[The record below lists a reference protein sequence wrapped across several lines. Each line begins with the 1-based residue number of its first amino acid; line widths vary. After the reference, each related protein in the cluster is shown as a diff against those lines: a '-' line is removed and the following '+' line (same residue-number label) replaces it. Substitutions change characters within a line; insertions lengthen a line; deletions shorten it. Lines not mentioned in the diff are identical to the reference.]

1 MSGIPVGLSRA
12 PTLFMAQVQL
22 NRINRGNVDLFGVQQ
37 RLATGRDIN
46 RVSDDPVKAAA
57 ISSINQSLDRSSQ
70 WLRNFDTAGTALD
83 MLDGALDDA
92 QNAGLEAKSIA
103 LEYINSTF
111 NAEDRAGA
119 AVTVESLIDKVFAV
133 ANRQSNVGHMFG
145 GDHPSDQPVTA
156 MLGGYQFSAA
166 GDGLKI
172 DLGPGVDVPLTLGPG
187 SPLGGT
193 SARVRGF
200 TEIRPPVEDDTP
212 IGDLRGSRGL
222 GIQLGEIEIQIGG
235 ETERVDLT
243 GADVAGDLA
252 DAIEAG
258 IRRIEDRTEREL
270 LGPQGVRFEARALR
284 IDLLA
289 ADEDGALPGLNF
301 NEVARGTTAA
311 DLGLMDTGAFTA
323 TSEAGSDLNP
333 TLTWLS
339 PIGAMDDD
347 QPLGTIRIRNGG
359 QTRLVNL
366 REVETLQDVRAAIEA
381 TGLGVRVELDS
392 ESGTIDLVSDLA
404 VAVGNGLSVEEVQ
417 GNFDTA
423 QRLGIRNFAAE
434 TEASSLN
441 DGRGVRIIDNQ
452 ADPVTG
458 EIDPQRNTDF
468 RVTLGDG
475 RSFDVDLRPED
486 LTTMGAISARINRAA
501 TDAGITVPDD
511 FEAGVVTAGPGGLS
525 LRQAGG
531 AAAPLQVEKLNSSPA
546 LRDLGLDDVVYDTD
560 TDSLV
565 GEDVAQ
571 VRVRNIFSDL
581 LDLRQA
587 LLNDDETGIGFAGEA
602 VEVRLSEIAQVR
614 AIVGGDARRVQEAHE
629 LREDIVLLDQATRS
643 ELQDTDFAQAAVEL
657 SQLQIQLQA
666 ALQVTATSRQQSLL
680 DFLG

>member
-1 MSGIPVGLSRA
+1 MSGIPIGLSRA
-12 PTLFMAQVQL
+12 PSLFLAQVQL
-22 NRINRGNVDLFGVQQ
+22 NRINRGNVELFGVQQ

-57 ISSINQSLDRSSQ
+57 ISSINQSLDRSNQ
-70 WLRNFDTAGTALD
+70 WLRNFETAGTALD
-83 MLDGALDDA
+83 LLDGALDDA

-119 AVTVESLIDKVFAV
+119 AITVESLIDKVFAV
-133 ANRQSNVGHMFG
+133 ANRESNVGHMFG
-145 GDHPSDQPVTA
+145 GDNPSNQPVRE
-156 MLGGYQFSAA
+156 MLGGYQFSAS

-200 TEIRPPVEDDTP
+200 TELRPPVDDDTRVA
-212 IGDLRGSRGL
+212 DLRGARGL
-222 GIQLGEIEIQIGG
+222 GVQLGEIEIQVGG
-235 ETERVDLT
+235 ESEVVDLG
-243 GADVAGDLA
+243 GADVAGDIA

-258 IRRIEDRTEREL
+258 IRRIEGRTGRDL
-270 LGPQGVRFEARALR
+270 LGPQGVRLEARSLR

-289 ADEDGALPGLNF
+289 GDDDGALPGLTF
-301 NEVARGTTAA
+301 EEVGQGTAA
-311 DLGLMDTGAFTA
+311 TDLGLMDGGAFTA
-323 TSEAGSDLNP
+323 TNSDGTDLNP
-333 TLTWLS
+333 RLTWLS
-339 PIGAMDDD
+339 RLPDMDDA
-347 QPLGTIRIRNGG
+347 PLGNIQIRHGG
-359 QTRLVNL
+359 RTRIVDLSQA
-366 REVETLQDVRAAIEA
+366 ETLQDVRSAIEA
-381 TGLGVRVELDS
+381 TGLGVRVELDADN
-392 ESGTIDLVSDLA
+392 GTIDLVSDLA
-404 VAVGNGLSVEEVQ
+404 VAVGNGLSVEEVA

-423 QRLGIRNFAAE
+423 QRLGIRSFAAQ

-452 ADPVTG
+452 ADPATG
-458 EIDPQRNTDF
+458 EIDPDRNTDF

-475 RSFDVDLRPED
+475 RTFDVDLRPED
-486 LTTMGAISARINRAA
+486 LTTMGAIAGRINQAA
-501 TDAGITVPDD
+501 ADAGIGVPAE
-511 FEAGVVTAGPGGLS
+511 FEAGIVAAGPGGLA

-531 AAAPLQVEKLNSSPA
+531 SAPLRVEKLNSSPA
-546 LRDLGLDDVVYDTD
+546 LSDLGLDDVVYDTGTD
-560 TDSLV
+560 TLV

-587 LLNDDETGIGFAGEA
+587 LLNNDETGIGFAGES
-602 VEVRLSEIAQVR
+602 VETRLTEIAQVR

-643 ELQDTDFAQAAVEL
+643 GMQDTDFAQAAVEL
-657 SQLQIQLQA
+657 TQLQIQLQA

>member
-1 MSGIPVGLSRA
+1 MTGIPVGLSRA
-12 PTLFMAQVQL
+12 PTLFMSQVQL

-37 RLATGRDIN
+37 RLATGRDVN
-46 RVSDDPVKAAA
+46 RVSDDPVRAAA

-119 AVTVESLIDKVFAV
+119 AVTVESLIDKVFAT
-133 ANRQSNVGHMFG
+133 ANRKSNVGHMFG
-145 GDHPSDQPVTA
+145 GDHPGNQPVAA
-156 MLGGYQFSAA
+156 MLGGYRFSAS

-212 IGDLRGSRGL
+212 IDNLRGARGL
-222 GIQLGEIEIQIGG
+222 GIELGEIEIFVGG
-235 ETERVDLT
+235 ESERIDLS
-243 GADVAGDLA
+243 GADVAGDVA

-258 IRRIEDRTEREL
+258 VRRIEDRTGRDL
-270 LGPQGVRFEARALR
+270 LGPQGVRFEARSLR

-289 ADEDGALPGLNF
+289 ADEDGALPGLTF
-301 NEVARGTTAA
+301 GEVARGTTAA
-311 DLGLMDTGAFTA
+311 DLGLTDTGAFTA
-323 TSEAGSDLNP
+323 TSGLGTDLNP
-333 TLTWLS
+333 SLTWLS
-339 PIGAMDDD
+339 PIPEVDDV
-347 QPLGTIRIRNGG
+347 PLGTIRIRNGG
-359 QTRLVNL
+359 QTRLVDL
-366 REVETLQDVRAAIEA
+366 SEVETLQDVRAAVEA
-381 TGLGVRVELDS
+381 TGLGVRVELDP
-392 ESGTIDLVSDLA
+392 ENGTIDLVSDLA
-404 VAVGNGLSVEEVQ
+404 VAVGNGLSVEEVA

-423 QRLGIRNFAAE
+423 QRLGIRSFAAD

-458 EIDPQRNTDF
+458 EVDPERNTDF
-468 RVTLGDG
+468 RITLGDG
-475 RSFDVDLRPED
+475 REFDVDLRPED
-486 LTTMGAISARINRAA
+486 LTTMGAISAQINQAA
-501 TDAGITVPDD
+501 ADAGIDVPDD
-511 FEAGVVTAGPGGLS
+511 FEAGVVTTGPGGLS

-531 AAAPLQVEKLNSSPA
+531 AAPLQVEKLNSSPA
-546 LRDLGLDDVVYDTD
+546 LRDLGLDDVVYDSD
-560 TDSLV
+560 TDALV

-602 VEVRLSEIAQVR
+602 VEARLSEIAQVR
-614 AIVGGDARRVQEAHE
+614 AIVGGDAQRVQEAQE

-643 ELQDTDFAQAAVEL
+643 GLQDTDYAQAAVEL
-657 SQLQIQLQA
+657 TQLQIQLQA

>member
-46 RVSDDPVKAAA
+46 RVSDDPAKAAA
-57 ISSINQSLDRSSQ
+57 ISTINQSLDRSSQ

-119 AVTVESLIDKVFAV
+119 AITVESLIDKVFAT
-133 ANRQSNVGHMFG
+133 ANRKSNVGHMFG
-145 GDHPSDQPVTA
+145 GDHPGNQPVTA
-156 MLGGYQFSAA
+156 VLGGYQFSAS

-200 TEIRPPVEDDTP
+200 TEIRPPVEADTP
-212 IGDLRGSRGL
+212 IEDLRGARGL
-222 GIQLGEIEIQIGG
+222 GIELGEIEILVGG
-235 ETERVDLT
+235 ETERVDLS
-243 GADVAGDLA
+243 GADVAGDIA

-258 IRRIEDRTEREL
+258 IRRVEDRTGREL

-289 ADEDGALPGLNF
+289 ADQDGAVPGLNF
-301 NEVARGTTAA
+301 GEVARGTTAS

-323 TSEAGSDLNP
+323 ASGTGSDLNP
-333 TLTWLS
+333 KLTWLS
-339 PIGAMDDD
+339 PIPDMDDV
-347 QPLGTIRIRNGG
+347 PLGSIRIRNGG
-359 QTRLVNL
+359 QTRLVDL
-366 REVETLQDVRAAIEA
+366 SEAETLQDVRAAVEA
-381 TGLGVRVELDS
+381 TSLGVRVELDP
-392 ESGTIDLVSDLA
+392 ENGTIDLVSDLA
-404 VAVGNGLSVEEVQ
+404 VAVGNGLSVEEVA

-423 QRLGIRNFAAE
+423 QRLGIRSFAAE
-434 TEASSLN
+434 TEAASLN

-458 EIDPQRNTDF
+458 EVDPERNTDF

-475 RSFDVDLRPED
+475 QAFDVDLRPED
-486 LTTMGAISARINRAA
+486 LTTMGAISTRINQAA
-501 TDAGITVPDD
+501 ADAGINVPDE
-511 FEAGVVTAGPGGLS
+511 FEAGVVTTGPGGLS

-531 AAAPLQVEKLNSSPA
+531 AAGPLQVEKLNGSPA
-546 LRDLGLDDVVYDTD
+546 LRDLGLDDVVYDSD
-560 TDSLV
+560 TDALV

-602 VEVRLSEIAQVR
+602 VEARLSEIAQVR

>member
-1 MSGIPVGLSRA
+1 MTGIPAGLSRA
-12 PTLFMAQVQL
+12 PTLFMSQVQL

-57 ISSINQSLDRSSQ
+57 IASISQSLDRSNQ

-133 ANRQSNVGHMFG
+133 ANRKSNVGHMFG

-156 MLGGYQFSAA
+156 MLGGYRFSPS

-200 TEIRPPVEDDTP
+200 TEIRPPVENDTP
-212 IGDLRGSRGL
+212 VADLRGARGL
-222 GIQLGEIEIQIGG
+222 GIELGEIEIFVGG
-235 ETERVDLT
+235 ELERVDLS
-243 GADVAGDLA
+243 GADVAGDIA

-258 IRRIEDRTEREL
+258 IRRIEDRTGREL
-270 LGPQGVRFEARALR
+270 LGPQGVRLEARALR

-289 ADEDGALPGLNF
+289 ADQDGPLPELTF
-301 NEVARGTTAA
+301 EEVAQGTTAA

-323 TSEAGSDLNP
+323 TNGEGSELNP
-333 TLTWLS
+333 RLTWLS
-339 PIGAMDDD
+339 TLPNMDDV
-347 QPLGTIRIRNGG
+347 PLGTIRIRNGG
-359 QTRLVNL
+359 QTRLVDL
-366 REVETLQDVRAAIEA
+366 SQVETLQDVRSAIEA
-381 TGLGVRVELDS
+381 TGLGVRVELDP
-392 ESGTIDLVSDLA
+392 ETGTIDLVSDLA
-404 VAVGNGLSVEEVQ
+404 VAVGNGLSVEEVA

-423 QRLGIRNFAAE
+423 QRLGIRSFAAE

-452 ADPVTG
+452 ADPITG
-458 EIDPQRNTDF
+458 EIDPERNSDF
-468 RVTLGDG
+468 RITLGDG
-475 RSFDVDLRPED
+475 RTFDVDLRPED
-486 LTTMGAISARINRAA
+486 LTTMGAIAARINQAA
-501 TDAGITVPDD
+501 ADAGITVPDE
-511 FEAGVVTAGPGGLS
+511 FEAGIVDTGPGGLS
-525 LRQAGG
+525 LAQAGG
-531 AAAPLQVEKLNSSPA
+531 TAAPLRVEELNASPA
-546 LRDLGLDDVVYDTD
+546 LRDLGLDTVVYDPD

>member
-1 MSGIPVGLSRA
+1 MTRIPVGLSRA
-12 PTLFMAQVQL
+12 PNLFMAQVQL

-57 ISSINQSLDRSSQ
+57 ISSISQSLDRSNQ
-70 WLRNFDTAGTALD
+70 WLRNFNTAGTALD

-92 QNAGLEAKSIA
+92 QDAGLEAKSIA

-133 ANRQSNVGHMFG
+133 ANRKSNVGHMFG
-145 GDHPSDQPVTA
+145 GDFPSNQPVEA
-156 MLGGYQFSAA
+156 MLGGYRFNAS

-200 TEIRPPVEDDTP
+200 VELLPAVTNDTP
-212 IGDLRGSRGL
+212 VADLRGSRGL
-222 GIQLGEIEIQIGG
+222 GIQLGEVEIRVAG
-235 ETERVDLT
+235 ETERVDLS
-243 GADVAGDLA
+243 GADVAGDIA

-258 IRRIEDRTEREL
+258 IGRIEDRTGRTL
-270 LGPQGVRFEARALR
+270 LGPQGVRFEARSLR
-284 IDLLA
+284 IDLEA
-289 ADEDGALPGLNF
+289 ADATGPVPGLTF
-301 NEVARGTTAA
+301 AEVAQGTTAS
-311 DLGLMDTGAFTA
+311 DLGLIEGGAFTA
-323 TSEAGSDLNP
+323 TNGAGADLNP
-333 TLTWLS
+333 KLSWLS
-339 PIGAMDDD
+339 PLPAMDDV
-347 QPLGTIRIRNGG
+347 PLGQIRIRNGG
-359 QTRLVNL
+359 QTRLVDLNGA
-366 REVETLQDVRAAIEA
+366 ETLQDVRNAIEA
-381 TGLGVRVELDS
+381 TGLGVRVELDP
-392 ESGTIDLVSDLA
+392 ERGAIDLVSDLA
-404 VAVGNGLSVEEVQ
+404 VAVGHGLSVEEVE

-423 QRLGIRNFAAE
+423 QRLGIRSFAAE

-441 DGRGVRIIDNQ
+441 DGRGVRVIDNK

-458 EIDPQRNTDF
+458 EVDPARNTDF

-475 RSFDVDLRPED
+475 RSFDVDLRPQD
-486 LTTMGAISARINRAA
+486 LTTMAAISERVNQAA
-501 TDAGITVPDD
+501 AAAGLSVPDE
-511 FEAGVVTAGPGGLS
+511 FQAGVVSSGPGGLAFRQGGGIAGP
-525 LRQAGG
+525 LR
-531 AAAPLQVEKLNSSPA
+531 VEELNASPA
-546 LRDLGLDDVVYDTD
+546 LRDLGLEDSVYDGERAA
-560 TDSLV
+560 LV
-565 GEDVAQ
+565 GSDVAQ

-587 LLNDDETGIGFAGEA
+587 LRTDDETGIGFAGEA
-602 VEVRLSEIAQVR
+602 VEARLSEIAQVR
-614 AIVGGDARRVQEAHE
+614 AIVGGNARRVQDAQE
-629 LREDIVLLDQATRS
+629 LREDIVLLDEATRS
-643 ELQDTDFAQAAVEL
+643 GLQDTDFAQAAVEL

-680 DFLG
+680 DYLG

>member
-243 GADVAGDLA
+243 GADVAGDIA

-311 DLGLMDTGAFTA
+311 DLGLMDSGAFTA

-333 TLTWLS
+333 TLSWLS
-339 PIGAMDDD
+339 PIGEMDDD

-404 VAVGNGLSVEEVQ
+404 VAVGNGLSVEEVA

-423 QRLGIRNFAAE
+423 QRLGIRSFAAE
-434 TEASSLN
+434 TEAASLN
-441 DGRGVRIIDNQ
+441 DGRGVRIIDNV

-458 EIDPQRNTDF
+458 EIDPERNTDF
-468 RVTLGDG
+468 RITLGDG

-511 FEAGVVTAGPGGLS
+511 FEAGVVTTGPGGLS

-560 TDSLV
+560 TGTLV

-587 LLNDDETGIGFAGEA
+587 LLNDDETGIGFAGEG
-602 VEVRLSEIAQVR
+602 VEARLSEIAQVR